1 MDNQRKLISKI
12 NEASNLIHKT
22 SRRGYG
28 NNYIVSKLVYDII
41 FEKV

>member
-22 SRRGYG
+22 SRRDMVTT
-28 NNYIVSKLVYDII
+28 ISLVS
-41 FEKV
+41 

>member
-1 MDNQRKLISKI
+1 MDNQRKLIKI

-28 NNYIVSKLVYDII
+28 TTISLVS
-41 FEKV
+41 